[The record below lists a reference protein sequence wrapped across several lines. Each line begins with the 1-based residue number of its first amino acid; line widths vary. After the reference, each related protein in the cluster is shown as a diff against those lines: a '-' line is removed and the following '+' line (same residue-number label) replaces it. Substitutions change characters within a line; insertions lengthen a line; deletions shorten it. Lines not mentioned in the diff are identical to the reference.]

1 MNRDTVV
8 IVESPGKCKKIEQ
21 LLNVKCMASFGH
33 IMDIPPSIKWFDPNN
48 IELPYEITK
57 DKHKVVSELKKSCK
71 RKGVKVI
78 IASDMDR
85 EGEAIAENLM
95 RVLSLNPS
103 KTDRI
108 RFNQITKKALTDAI
122 ENSGRIDMNL
132 FHAQQARRVV
142 DILYGFI
149 VSPILWKNIQGRI
162 SAGRC
167 QSPAVKICMDRQ
179 KEQQCGD
186 KYFTAHG
193 KLKINRS
200 IILEITKKTRPIIR
214 DNMSEWIENIANK
227 KTMTLLSKKK
237 AVRTQSAPPP
247 HTTSTLQQ
255 ESYKRH
261 GINPKQCMA
270 YAQKLYEGGYITYM
284 RTDSTELS
292 NEFKLIA
299 KDYIINT
306 YGDKYF
312 GTLHKKRTSKK
323 SVKAQEA
330 HEAIRPIK
338 INNIPDNSIGIGEMK
353 IFILIWMRSVASL
366 MSSSKYDEFVSLF
379 EPTQDTSKSSS
390 GNEKNTWES
399 ISKVLT
405 FEGYQKL
412 RYPTSNKDSDI
423 SKTMEDK
430 SKKEAIINDNLEI
443 GREYPINAL
452 SLKECVEK
460 PPPPYS
466 TADLIKTLEKTGIG
480 RPSTFSSIVE
490 KIQQKG
496 YITMGKNPSLDVS
509 MRQVSWSNNKI
520 KASEYIQKIGG
531 QKNVCIVTP
540 LGQNVTEFLEMNCA
554 PIIKLDFTSQ
564 LETSLDAIANGQ
576 IEWKSFVNDFYSKMK
591 SCIDAIKPAPSLMN
605 NSERTIN
612 WIKMIHKNKDTNK
625 IIGVVHNKNGFALAE
640 GTNNAIEK
648 YSPMPYGSKP
658 DDVTV
663 EEAIEYMKLPKHIG
677 VFNGS
682 DVYLHLGQFGWY
694 VKINNTN
701 KSICKQ
707 RDMPCN
713 DYILSRLKEVPKNEK
728 VMSITTEWSIW
739 KNHEKESH
747 FIMKKNKN
755 GKVSFYP
762 LPNFSK
768 TKKYTAKMCQE
779 IADAQ
784 PKKIYKSRKKYVKK
798 P

>member
-57 DKHKVVSELKKSCK
+57 DKHKVVSDLKKSCK

-95 RVLSLNPS
+95 RVLSLNPE

-149 VSPILWKNIQGRI
+149 VSPVLWKNIQGRI

-179 KEQQCGD
+179 KEQQCGN
-186 KYFTAHG
+186 KYFTALG
-193 KLKINRS
+193 KLKINNS
-200 IILEITKKTRPIIR
+200 IIIEVVKKTRPLIQ
-214 DNMSEWIENIANK
+214 NSLSEWIENIANK

-237 AVRTQSAPPP
+237 AIRSQSAPPP

-299 KDYIINT
+299 KDYIIDT
-306 YGDKYF
+306 YGEKYF
-312 GTLHKKRTSKK
+312 GSLYKKKRTSKK
-323 SVKAQEA
+323 GVKAQEA
-330 HEAIRPIK
+330 HEAIRPIN
-338 INNIPDNSIGIGEMK
+338 INNIPGNSIGIGEYK
-353 IFILIWMRSVASL
+353 VFALIWMRAVASL
-366 MSSSKYDEFVSLF
+366 MASSKYDEFVSLF
-379 EPTQDTSKSSS
+379 EPTQHTSKSLESDD
-390 GNEKNTWES
+390 TWES

-405 FEGYQKL
+405 FDGYQKL
-412 RYPTSNKDSDI
+412 NFPNSNQNNDN
-423 SKTMEDK
+423 SKTIEDK
-430 SKKEAIINDNLEI
+430 RKKEEIINNNLEI
-443 GREYPINAL
+443 GNEYPIYDL

-496 YITMGKNPSLDVS
+496 YITMGKNPALDVS
-509 MRQVSWSNNKI
+509 MRQVTWSSNKI
-520 KASEYIQKIGG
+520 KESNYIQKVGG

-540 LGQNVTEFLEMNCA
+540 LGQNVTEFLENNCSS
-554 PIIKLDFTSQ
+554 IIKLDFTSQ
-564 LETSLDAIANGQ
+564 LETSLDSIANGQ
-576 IEWKSFVNDFYSKMK
+576 LEWKSFVNDFYSKIK
-591 SCIDAIKPAPSLMN
+591 SCINAIQPAPSLMN

-612 WIKMIHKNKDTNK
+612 WINVIHTNEETNQV
-625 IIGVVHNKNGFALAE
+625 IGIVHNKNGYALAQ
-640 GTNNAIEK
+640 GSNNSIEK
-648 YSPMPYGSKP
+648 YAPMPFGSNP
-658 DDVTV
+658 DNVTL
-663 EEAIEYMKLPKHIG
+663 EEAIEYIALPKYVG
-677 VFNGS
+677 VYKGS
-682 DVYLHLGQFGWY
+682 EVYLHLGQFGWY
-694 VKINNTN
+694 VKINGAN

-707 RDMPCN
+707 RDVPCN
-713 DYILSRLKEVPKNEK
+713 DYILSKLEEVPKNEK
-728 VMSITTEWSIW
+728 IAQITNEWSIW

-747 FIMKKNKN
+747 FIMKRNKG

-768 TKKYTAKMCQE
+768 EKKYTAKMCQE
-779 IADAQ
+779 ISDAQ
-784 PKKIYKSRKKYVKK
+784 PKRNYKSKKKYVKK
-798 P
+798 N